1 MEGFRQAAQALLA
14 IVLLAASAAAQTPVV
29 NAGGIVNAA
38 DFRPASLSGGA
49 VAQGSIFSVF
59 GSELSAGTFDAD
71 SFPLPRQVIGVRVE
85 VVAADMVYEAP
96 LLHVGPEQI
105 NAVFPSDVPVGPA
118 TVRVVRDGQQSNAEP
133 VKVVRTFPGLFE
145 TNAHQVQQQAYSN
158 HRQEAAAQRYV
169 DGLPEPLTLDS
180 PASPGGDVTL
190 WTTGVFGSRDLDD
203 VPSALASRP
212 TPRSP
217 VRVFVAGSEAL
228 VSYQAPASCC
238 AGVDQVNIR
247 LPLDVSLGC
256 FVPVQFIGGGL
267 PSNIA
272 TIAIAEPGQNCPGRE
287 TDPTR
292 VYLNRVWQDGVP
304 SDRGSVLTGRL
315 LLDPNEIPP
324 LGSCQAFSRDQIVVS
339 VSTHPGDVTA
349 EIDGPSSSFLISQ
362 SGPAGPLGPGTYQV
376 TVRGERPPDIR
387 GTLSIPGWSYHVEDL
402 PADIDA
408 RDAGLHFEWD
418 WGVFAYASPTK
429 WVGVIMADRRLICTV
444 DLTAGSFTIGPESLA
459 LLDGEA
465 AWSFGPMAY
474 APIGAAAGGLVV
486 YTDLVAQTFD
496 LGPPRLAASPV
507 TLPNG
512 DRIVAEL
519 ATTEAERQRGL
530 VHRAALA
537 PDRGMLFFFP
547 TPGIHGFWMSQTLI
561 PLDILWLDAERRVVS
576 ISAETPPCPSGGSC
590 PIYSPSAPAQFVL
603 ELASGEAAR
612 RNLQLGDQLD
622 W

>member
-1 MEGFRQAAQALLA
+1 M
-14 IVLLAASAAAQTPVV
+14 V
-29 NAGGIVNAA
+29 NVGGIVNAA

-49 VAQGSIFSVF
+49 VAQGSIFSLF
-59 GSELSAGTFDAD
+59 GSELAVNTFDAD
-71 SFPLPRQVIGVRVE
+71 SFPLPRQVQGVRVE
-85 VVAADMVYEAP
+85 VVAAGVVHQAP

-105 NAVFPSDVPVGPA
+105 NAVFPSVVPVGPA
-118 TVRVVRDGQQSNAEP
+118 AVRVVRDGQTSNAEA
-133 VKVVRTFPGLFE
+133 VKVVRSYPGVFV
-145 TNAHQVQQQAYSN
+145 TNAHQVQQEAYSN

-203 VPSALASRP
+203 VPSALASRS

-217 VRVFVAGSEAL
+217 VRVFVAGSEVL

-256 FVPVQFIGGGL
+256 FVPVQLVGGGL

-272 TIAIAEPGQNCPGRE
+272 TIPIAEPEQDCPGRE
-287 TDPTR
+287 TSPTR
-292 VYLNRVWQDGVP
+292 VYLNRTWQDGGP
-304 SDRGSVLTGRL
+304 SDGGSVLTGRL
-315 LLDPNEIPP
+315 LLDPSEIPP
-324 LGSCQAFSRDQIVVS
+324 LGSCQAFSREQMFVS
-339 VSTHPGDVTA
+339 VSTFPGDVTA
-349 EIDGPSSSFLISQ
+349 EIDGPSSTFLVSQ
-362 SGPAGPLGPGTYQV
+362 SGPAGPLGPGNYQV
-376 TVRGERPPDIR
+376 TVRGERGPDIE

-402 PADIDA
+402 PARIDA

-418 WGVFAYASPTK
+418 WGVFAYVSPTK

-444 DLTAGSFTIGPESLA
+444 DLAAGSFTVGPESLA

-465 AWSFGPMAY
+465 TWSFGPMAY
-474 APIGAAAGGLVV
+474 APIGASAGGLVV
-486 YTDLVAQTFD
+486 YTDLVAQTFK
-496 LGPPRLAASPV
+496 LGSRLPASPV
-507 TLPNG
+507 ILPNG
-512 DRIVAEL
+512 DRVLAEL
-519 ATTEAERQRGL
+519 ATTEVDRQRGL
-530 VHRAALA
+530 MHRAALA